1 MKKIGLIL
9 FVVTPIVLVAGI
21 NLAGPFI
28 SNEQVL
34 GMDWLA
40 EPQLKHFDFM
50 RKPRVDTV
58 ICGDSRAQRMALTPF
73 LKRHWA
79 PFNWSLSGVDPVD
92 AALQL
97 NHALLYG
104 DIKRVVLGVSFE
116 SMAMTKVFSYARYV
130 QSVPFTDPRI
140 GDLWGLKQELSP
152 AHGIMNR
159 LRQAK
164 AITWFMCDAAKSR
177 FRAMALYGIKQ
188 ALHQEIPRLNDLY
201 GNKEYQEIRRQIK
214 AGAYD
219 FVKNRDAQAYFD
231 REDSEATF
239 LKNKR
244 LSAQAQRV
252 YIRMFQELRARKI
265 RTVLFE
271 TVKTPDYQRMIDT
284 DPLLQQLNAQW
295 REFFRKESY
304 GGISFLEAKDIAGCY
319 FMDDF
324 FDAAHF
330 IGERTENALAE
341 RLAAE
346 LDRPRP
352 LDGRSRDDM

>member
-9 FVVTPIVLVAGI
+9 FVVTPIVLVMGI
-21 NLAGPFI
+21 SLAAPFI
-28 SNEQVL
+28 SNEQIL

-40 EPQLKHFDFM
+40 EPQLKHIDFM

-58 ICGDSRAQRMALTPF
+58 ICGDSRAQRMSLTPF

-79 PFNWSLSGVDPVD
+79 PFNWSLSGVDPLDV
-92 AALQL
+92 ALQL
-97 NHALLYG
+97 NHALVYG
-104 DIKRVVLGVSFE
+104 NIQRVVMGVSFE
-116 SMAMTKVFSYARYV
+116 SMAMTRVFAYARYV
-130 QSVPFTDPRI
+130 QSVPFTNPRV
-140 GDLWGLKQELSP
+140 GDLWGLKQELYP

-164 AITWFMCDAAKSR
+164 AIVWFVGEAAKSR
-177 FRAMALYGIKQ
+177 FRAMALYAVKQ
-188 ALHQEIPRLNDLY
+188 ALHQEIPRLNDPC
-201 GNKEYQEIRRQIK
+201 GNKAYQEIRRQIRE
-214 AGAYD
+214 GTYD
-219 FVKNRDAQAYFD
+219 FTKNRDPRAYFD
-231 REDSEATF
+231 REDSEASF

-252 YIRMFQELRARKI
+252 YVKMFQELRSRKI

-271 TVKTPDYQRMIDT
+271 TVKTPDYQRMIDA
-284 DPLLQQLNAQW
+284 DPLLQQLNTQW

-304 GGISFLEAKDIAGCY
+304 GGISFLEAKDIAACY

-346 LDRPRP
+346 LERPRT
-352 LDGRSRDDM
+352 LDLRSGNEM